1 MKLTSRI
8 LGWTPL
14 ASVLLIVAAV
24 YGAWAA
30 AFIQLGRRP
39 LPSMDDPKYIGG
51 ISTLVSNASSIL
63 VLVLLVCWIL
73 AMCANAVIA
82 VHPRVT
88 NKRWWLVRSAYGLT
102 AMLLLLLSIRHS
114 PGEALTWFID

>member
-1 MKLTSRI
+1 MKLTTRI
-8 LGWTPL
+8 LGWIPL
-14 ASVLLIVAAV
+14 GAVLLIVALV
-24 YGAWAA
+24 YGAWAT
-30 AFIQLGRRP
+30 AFVQLGRRP

-51 ISTLVSNASSIL
+51 ISTLISNASTIL
-63 VLVLLVCWIL
+63 ILVLLVCWIL

-88 NKRWWLVRSAYGLT
+88 DKRWWLVRFAYGLI
-102 AMLLLLLSIRHS
+102 AMLLLLLSVRHS